1 MLPAILGA
9 AAGAGALSQHLQNRQ
24 NGMKSTMTGQQ
35 QGWMKTAGD
44 SWQND
49 LSGKP
54 DIRGLA
60 RFKNENIVNPGW
72 QEFNEQTAPRLQ
84 KQMGQNFF
92 GNARQ
97 SIMKKA
103 VADQQDMLDQQTAE
117 MIYNENQDAR
127 LRQAQARRGLQGLVD
142 INSLAYQNQPS
153 PMDQAGQ
160 LMGFGAAYSSAM
172 NSRNRNMGYV
182 PPAQTLPPV
191 R

>member
-1 MLPAILGA
+1 MLPAIIGA

-35 QGWMKTAGD
+35 LGWMKTAGD

-60 RFKNENIVNPGW
+60 RLKNENIVNPGW

-97 SIMKKA
+97 DIMKKA
-103 VADQQDMLDQQTAE
+103 VKDQQDMLDQQTAE
-117 MIYNENQDAR
+117 MIFNENQDAR
-127 LRQAQARRGLQGLVD
+127 LRQAQARQGLQGLVD

-153 PMDQAGQ
+153 MMNKAGQ
-160 LMGFGAAYSSAM
+160 LAGFGAGIGSAM
-172 NSRNRNMGYV
+172 NSRNRNMEDV
-182 PPAQTLPPV
+182 LPPPPPPPV

>member
-1 MLPAILGA
+1 MLPAIIGA
-9 AAGAGALSQHLQNRQ
+9 AAGAGALSQYLQNRQ

-60 RFKNENIVNPGW
+60 RLKNENIVNPGW

-97 SIMKKA
+97 GIMKKA
-103 VADQQDMLDQQTAE
+103 VTNQQDALDQQTAE

-127 LRQAQARRGLQGLVD
+127 LRQAQARQGLQGLVD
-142 INSLAYQNQPS
+142 IDSLAYTTKPGI
-153 PMDQAGQ
+153 MDQAGQ
-160 LMGFGAAYSSAM
+160 LLGAASAIQGM
-172 NSRNRNMGYV
+172 YNQRNRNMGYI
-182 PPAQTLPPV
+182 PPAQTAPPV

>member
-1 MLPAILGA
+1 MVPAIIA
-9 AAGAGALSQHLQNRQ
+9 AAGGAGALAQYQQNRKS
-24 NGMKSTMTGQQ
+24 GMKSTMTGQQ
-35 QGWMKTAGD
+35 RGWMKTAGD

-60 RFKNENIVNPGW
+60 RLKNENIVNPGW
-72 QEFNEQTAPRLQ
+72 QEFQEQTAPRLQ

-97 SIMKKA
+97 EIMKKA
-103 VADQQDMLDQQTAE
+103 ITDQQNALDQQTAE
-117 MIYNENQDAR
+117 MIFNENQDAR
-127 LRQAQARRGLQGLVD
+127 LRQAQARQGLQGLVD

-153 PMDQAGQ
+153 MMDKAGQ
-160 LMGFGAAYSSAM
+160 LMGFGAAASSAM

-191 R
+191 Q